1 MGKRVFQADKGLLH
15 AAALAE
21 AARDH
26 PRVGKLICGFAGY
39 WRDQRSDSLEVALGG
54 RRAPMIA
61 DRNLNSALAS
71 GEAARDEAALRAVL
85 ASYNDALNGGATSVV
100 RSIFD

>member
-1 MGKRVFQADKGLLH
+1 
-15 AAALAE
+15 
-21 AARDH
+21 
-26 PRVGKLICGFAGY
+26 
-39 WRDQRSDSLEVALGG
+39 
-54 RRAPMIA
+54 MIA